1 LSQNQLP
8 AANGTTQAQRIKIA
22 APRDGL
28 SHAIKLGNPSNM
40 TSLTRQL
47 LLISIGPETVAQSQ
61 SFGMY
66 LFE

>member
-1 LSQNQLP
+1 LNQNWLP
-8 AANGTTQAQRIKIA
+8 AVNGITQAQRVKIA
-22 APRDGL
+22 APIEGL